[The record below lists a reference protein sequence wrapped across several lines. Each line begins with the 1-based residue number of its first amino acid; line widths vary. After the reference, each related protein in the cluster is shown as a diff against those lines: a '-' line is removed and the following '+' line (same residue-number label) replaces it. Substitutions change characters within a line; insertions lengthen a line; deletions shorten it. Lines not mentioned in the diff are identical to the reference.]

1 MQNANDISPQ
11 DPWVRHTRSS
21 PACDYII
28 ETRGVDFI
36 STILDKVEK
45 VKNGIISTYT
55 RSNSGGA
62 SSNKPGAETEFVKMK
77 LRTTKTTSSGS
88 DWQLDPYKERGVG
101 KVTKKKK

>member
-1 MQNANDISPQ
+1 MAKEKKCAISLTYL
-11 DPWVRHTRSS
+11 DKSWVRDQKAQPT
-21 PACDYII
+21 
-28 ETRGVDFI
+28 EGVDFI

-88 DWQLDPYKERGVG
+88 GWQLDPYKERGVG